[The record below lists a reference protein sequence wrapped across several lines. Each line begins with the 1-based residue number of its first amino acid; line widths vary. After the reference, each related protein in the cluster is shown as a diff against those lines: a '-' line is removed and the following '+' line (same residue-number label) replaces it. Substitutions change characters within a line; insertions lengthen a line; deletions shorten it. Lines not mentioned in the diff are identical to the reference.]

1 MLDSQPIPAEAPLST
16 PESSDH
22 CPGSERSV
30 VVPPEEHDAMLDVH
44 PAHHAASSWREFF
57 IHIATIV
64 LGLLIAVSLEQTVE
78 YIHHRYL
85 ARDAR
90 EQLRAERHSDETS
103 NEVNIFTTQRH
114 QRDLQRDLAI
124 LRAVRT
130 HAPLPKLPFITRR
143 FRYVYPEDAWRKIH
157 ESGTIDFL
165 NRDDLK
171 GLDYRYVEQDAF
183 ASRAVESIE
192 ALDHAASVLRSEND
206 PPRVSVESSTANIS
220 FINTLIAGHFALDEE
235 TIRLGYAS
243 MVERSDLTQLTP
255 AQIDEL
261 ERAIKIALADDDA
274 LLTYCLNI
282 KRNLQNNPLR

>member
-1 MLDSQPIPAEAPLST
+1 
-16 PESSDH
+16 
-22 CPGSERSV
+22 V
-30 VVPPEEHDAMLDVH
+30 VAPPEEHDAMLDVH
-44 PAHHAASSWREFF
+44 PAQHAASSWREFF

-90 EQLRAERHSDETS
+90 EQLRRERDSDETS

-114 QRDLQRDLAI
+114 QRDLLHDLAI

-130 HAPLPKLPFITRR
+130 HAPLPRQPFITRR
-143 FRYVYPEDAWRKIH
+143 FRYVYSEDAWRKIH
-157 ESGTIDFL
+157 ESGTIDYL

-183 ASRAVESIE
+183 VSRAAESIE

-206 PPRVSVESSTANIS
+206 QPRVSVESSIADIHFVNA
-220 FINTLIAGHFALDEE
+220 LIAGHFALDEE
-235 TIRLGYAS
+235 TIRLGYAP
-243 MVERSDLTQLTP
+243 MVERADLTQITP

-282 KRNLQNNPLR
+282 KRNLQNNPAR